1 MKLTGVGVAE
11 IALAFIPISLVSFSE
26 HVADHKNLSSIIDH
40 DLVNEEPGLSR
51 TVMGDGVGNITGT
64 FFGVCPN
71 TTYGESIGC
80 VAITKNASVVTTIA
94 TAILCVV
101 LAFIT
106 PVTALL
112 RTIPTCV
119 MGGICLALYGFIAA
133 SGLKMLKGLEVAEG
147 KNLFTLSVI
156 LISGLG
162 GLALQI
168 PYQFGLIAEDF
179 TGVLHWIEVGA
190 IGFALILGI
199 ITYKFASF
207 VERKTAA
214 PAEE

>member
-1 MKLTGVGVAE
+1 
-11 IALAFIPISLVSFSE
+11 
-26 HVADHKNLSSIIDH
+26 
-40 DLVNEEPGLSR
+40 
-51 TVMGDGVGNITGT
+51 MG
-64 FFGVCPN
+64 C
-71 TTYGESIGC
+71 
-80 VAITKNASVVTTIA
+80 
-94 TAILCVV
+94 
-101 LAFIT
+101 
-106 PVTALL
+106 
-112 RTIPTCV
+112 
-119 MGGICLALYGFIAA
+119 ICLALYGFIAA

-207 VERKTAA
+207 IERKTATTV
-214 PAEE
+214 EE